1 MVKPITKET
10 LFMNCMELD
19 FATKVELEHWM
30 ATFEEKV
37 WTEDIMKELS
47 KAGLVRRTVAKVWNK
62 QNHRLTS
69 TFEYEDENAYKAC
82 QKIIEEKVM
91 PKAWILPNR
100 KIFPKWFYNTYKMYT
115 AVKGAMKKPKKGFSL
130 DLFTHQKLKVISIFK
145 S

>member
-1 MVKPITKET
+1 MVKPMTKEI

-47 KAGLVRRTVAKVWNK
+47 KAGLVRRTVAQVWNK

-69 TFEYEDENAYKAC
+69 TFEYENENACKTC

-91 PKAWILPNR
+91 PKAQASYTIKARNNR
-100 KIFPKWFYNTYKMYT
+100 GVIFYDYR
-115 AVKGAMKKPKKGFSL
+115 S
-130 DLFTHQKLKVISIFK
+130 
-145 S
+145 

>member
-47 KAGLVRRTVAKVWNK
+47 KAGLV
-62 QNHRLTS
+62 
-69 TFEYEDENAYKAC
+69 
-82 QKIIEEKVM
+82 
-91 PKAWILPNR
+91 
-100 KIFPKWFYNTYKMYT
+100 
-115 AVKGAMKKPKKGFSL
+115 
-130 DLFTHQKLKVISIFK
+130 
-145 S
+145 